1 MTRPRAFAEA
11 FMPWAGLVIGLIA
24 AAFVHQFGS
33 EGTFDHCETLAP
45 GPAVVVAIVGLVVT
59 LAAGVLSW
67 RGRRSADN
75 TRRVI
80 STISTGMALLFAF
93 AIILP
98 VIAAAL
104 IPSCFG

>member
-1 MTRPRAFAEA
+1 MSRSRAFADA

-45 GPAVVVAIVGLVVT
+45 GPAVVVAFAGLLVT
-59 LAAGVLSW
+59 LVAGVLSW
-67 RGRRSADN
+67 RSRRSSDN

-104 IPSCFG
+104 IPPCFG

>member
-1 MTRPRAFAEA
+1 MSRARNFAIA

-45 GPAVVVAIVGLVVT
+45 VPAVVVAVIGLVVT
-59 LAAGVLSW
+59 LVAGALSW
-67 RGRRSADN
+67 RSRRSTDGAQ
-75 TRRVI
+75 RVI
-80 STISTGMALLFAF
+80 STVSTGMALLFAF

-98 VIAAAL
+98 VVAAAL
-104 IPSCFG
+104 IPSCFQ

>member
-1 MTRPRAFAEA
+1 MTRTRAFAEA

-24 AAFVHQFGS
+24 AGFVHQFGS

-45 GPAVVVAIVGLVVT
+45 VPAVIVAILGLVVT

-67 RGRRSADN
+67 RRGRTTDGA
-75 TRRVI
+75 RRVI
-80 STISTGMALLFAF
+80 STVSAGMALLFAF

-104 IPSCFG
+104 IPSCFQ

>member
-1 MTRPRAFAEA
+1 MTRARVFAEG
-11 FMPWAGLVIGLIA
+11 FMPWAGLVIGLVA

-45 GPAVVVAIVGLVVT
+45 GPAVVVAIVGLLVT
-59 LAAGVLSW
+59 LVAGLLSW
-67 RGRRSADN
+67 RSRRSTDGA
-75 TRRVI
+75 RRVI
-80 STISTGMALLFAF
+80 ATISTGMALLFAF

-104 IPSCFG
+104 IPACFQ

>member
-1 MTRPRAFAEA
+1 MSRARAFAEA
-11 FMPWAGLVIGLIA
+11 LMPWAGLVIGLIA

-45 GPAVVVAIVGLVVT
+45 GPAVVVAIVGFVVT
-59 LAAGVLSW
+59 LVAGVLSW
-67 RGRRSADN
+67 RSRHSTDG

-93 AIILP
+93 AIMLP

-104 IPSCFG
+104 IPSCFQ

>member
-1 MTRPRAFAEA
+1 MTRARAFAEA
-11 FMPWAGLVIGLIA
+11 FMPWAGLVIGLVAGGI
-24 AAFVHQFGS
+24 VHQFGS
-33 EGTFDHCETLAP
+33 DGTFDHCETLAP
-45 GPAVVVAIVGLVVT
+45 VPAILAAVIGLIAT

-67 RGRRSADN
+67 RNGRTSDG

-80 STISTGMALLFAF
+80 STVSTGMALLFAF

-104 IPSCFG
+104 IPSCFQ